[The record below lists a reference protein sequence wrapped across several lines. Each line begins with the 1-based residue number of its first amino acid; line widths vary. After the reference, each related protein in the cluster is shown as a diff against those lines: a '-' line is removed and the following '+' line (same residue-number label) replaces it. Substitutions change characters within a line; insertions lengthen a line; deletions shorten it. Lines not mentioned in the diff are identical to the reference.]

1 MRPVAL
7 CAFLFTAPLLPTPAA
22 TAAVPGQWGVAWAI
36 EADSAA
42 NGYDPRVAVD
52 GAGFLEVQVTTGGA
66 R

>member
-36 EADSAA
+36 EADNAA
-42 NGYDPRVAVD
+42 NVYDPRVAVD